1 MENKTRILIVEDET
15 LVSFDLKN
23 IIFNLG
29 YEVIGVVRTGEE
41 AFSKAFEEKP
51 DLILMD
57 IMLSGKLNGIE
68 TAEQIK
74 KSIITSQKI

>member
-1 MENKTRILIVEDET
+1 MKP
-15 LVSFDLKN
+15 LVSLDLKN
-23 IIFNLG
+23 TISNLG

-74 KSIITSQKI
+74 RVLMFPSFI